1 MADGW
6 PAAGVRPSR
15 RRVSLA
21 IGLSLATLLAA
32 GCATIPAAGPAGHTA
47 VPAQPQGSGAGCCE
61 LIVEPPQPGWTPEQM
76 VSNFLLASASF
87 AHGHAIARTYLT
99 PAASRSWRPRPPVTI
114 LAQTPRV
121 YQQPG
126 RLSGPDNR
134 TSVVVNWQEL
144 ATLNSSG
151 QYIPASS
158 GGAAGQQVFTLIS
171 VKGQWRI
178 DGLPSTGDGQVSH
191 ELLLPS
197 DLFRLVYTPRNLY
210 FYAQPDELL
219 VPDPVF
225 VPVQSNDLVSTLVTD
240 LIPNPNGWLQDAA
253 VTAFPPGARL
263 RSVQV
268 LPAPPGGKTAIV
280 DIGLPARTPRSTVQA
295 MAAQLVWTLTSP
307 TYSPA
312 LIQAIK
318 LEINGRLVPGPAGVI
333 QGLNDYWRYVPHGR
347 RYEDLYYV
355 STGGSVRMF
364 GRLAHSIPVPGEAGT
379 GRLPL
384 NGIAVSADGQYLA
397 GVAGPSN
404 TVYTSDL
411 AAAAKAHAPA
421 SAWNLHSRLTG
432 AVFGTPSWDS
442 GDDLWVAGRA
452 HRSTGVWVI
461 PPATGQAVRVSLP
474 TGMGPVTGLKV
485 APDGVRVALIVG
497 QGAAAHLLLGAVV
510 RTGKSVWIIHT
521 VPLAPGLSGLSAL
534 TWYDED
540 HVLAITQSSSGARLW
555 EVPVNGDLPTLMSG
569 QPGMVSITA
578 AGSLNPLYLG
588 MSAGRLENSVGLGEP
603 WRDIMAGRNAVYPG

>member
-1 MADGW
+1 
-6 PAAGVRPSR
+6 
-15 RRVSLA
+15 
-21 IGLSLATLLAA
+21 
-32 GCATIPAAGPAGHTA
+32 
-47 VPAQPQGSGAGCCE
+47 
-61 LIVEPPQPGWTPEQM
+61 M

-114 LAQTPRV
+114 VAQTPRV
-121 YQQPG
+121 YQQSG

-134 TSVVVNWQEL
+134 ANVVVSWQEL
-144 ATLNSSG
+144 AKLNSSG

-158 GGAAGQQVFTLIS
+158 GGAAGQQVFTLES

-178 DGLPSTGDGQVSH
+178 DGLPSAGGGQVSH

-197 DLFRLVYTPRNLY
+197 DLFRLVYAPRNLY
-210 FYAQPDELL
+210 FYAQPAQLL

-225 VPVQSNDLVSTLVTD
+225 VPVQSNDLVSTLITD
-240 LIPNPNGWLQDAA
+240 LIANPNGWLQNAA

-263 RSVQV
+263 TSVQV
-268 LPAPPGGKTAIV
+268 LAAPPGGETAIV
-280 DIGLPARTPRSTVQA
+280 NIWLPARTPRSAVQA

-312 LIQAIK
+312 LIQAVK
-318 LEINGRLVPGPAGVI
+318 LEINGHLVAGPGGVI
-333 QGLNDYWRYVPHGR
+333 QGLNDYWRYVPHSR

-364 GRLAHSIPVPGEAGT
+364 GRQAHSVPVPGEAGT
-379 GRLPL
+379 GRLAL
-384 NGIAVSADGQYLA
+384 NQIAISPDGRYLA

-411 AAAAKAHAPA
+411 AAAAKAHAAP
-421 SAWNLHSRLTG
+421 SAGNLHSRLTG
-432 AVFGTPSWDS
+432 AGFGAPSWDS
-442 GDDLWVAGRA
+442 GDDLWIAGRV
-452 HRSTGVWVI
+452 HRSAGVWVI
-461 PPATGQAVRVSLP
+461 PPTTGSAVRVSLP
-474 TGMGPVTGLKV
+474 TGIGTVTGLKV

-510 RTGKSVWIIHT
+510 RTGKSVWIVHT
-521 VPLAPGLSGLSAL
+521 VPLAPGRSGLSAL

-540 HVLAITQSSSGARLW
+540 HVLAITQSSSGAQLW
-555 EVPVNGDLPTLMSG
+555 EVPVNGDVPTLMSG

-588 MSAGRLENSVGLGEP
+588 MSVGRLENSGGIGEL
-603 WRDIMAGRNAVYPG
+603 WRDIMAGRDAAYPG